1 MGTRM
6 AIILPAALAGAA
18 LAAPTIGA
26 ALGTA
31 ALASP
36 GPDRV
41 CPPPNKVPPAAGTR
55 DTAAAPEPRPV
66 YHPLVLRGGP
76 ERPEPRPAYRTRER
90 CPVLLPFT
98 APGPR
103 FQVGTP
109 NAPSWFA
116 FPARAR

>member
-1 MGTRM
+1 MGTRF

-18 LAAPTIGA
+18 LAAS

-36 GPDRV
+36 GPEAA
-41 CPPPNKVPPAAGTR
+41 CPPPNKLPPAAGTR
-55 DTAAAPEPRPV
+55 DTAGAPEPRPV

-76 ERPEPRPAYRTRER
+76 ERPEPRPAYRTRGR

-98 APGPR
+98 APDPR
-103 FQVGTP
+103 FQVGAP